1 MAASAP
7 AASCCPRPR
16 GAAMVLQLWRSA
28 TDTVSSDEPPSTTII
43 SPLICT
49 IGFKHSCNVSAS
61 FSVGIMIDNCGR
73 RTGGVLIARSF
84 VLVVMAMRCGVAW
97 LAQVRQ

>member
-16 GAAMVLQLWRSA
+16 GAEMVLQLWRSA

-43 SPLICT
+43 SLAT
-49 IGFKHSCNVSAS
+49 LVSAVRQRHKLLAS
-61 FSVGIMIDNCGR
+61 FSVITTMLRLCLKLVDGKLLDKSIAYS
-73 RTGGVLIARSF
+73 GV
-84 VLVVMAMRCGVAW
+84 VWDVKYNT
-97 LAQVRQ
+97 